1 MKASQLSTLVKN
13 MRTPLDDSTPL
24 NSTQKKPTHPKRTST
39 NPSARKPSPKPA
51 TPRRTLFPHSSPL
64 SAQEST
70 LSSLRSTLRD
80 ATEDNDRLH
89 GSICALREDILIG
102 GMKRVGGEWIERIR
116 VGERERRGL
125 FRKIEMIK
133 SDDGIKENSEKLDK
147 EIGGQEERMERLRRE
162 IREMKTIKEELSD
175 KEEQLNRRSLHSL
188 SESNSHLLST
198 TTLNSTIL
206 STRHDI
212 STLDNKIATLRS
224 SIYNTLR
231 SLSDAQDDNEH
242 HKAYIHNLCADIDNL
257 QEMITIAT
265 KDLSARLLRLTDQLN
280 SRTEST
286 HP

>member
-1 MKASQLSTLVKN
+1 MIRQIV
-13 MRTPLDDSTPL
+13 
-24 NSTQKKPTHPKRTST
+24 
-39 NPSARKPSPKPA
+39 
-51 TPRRTLFPHSSPL
+51 
-64 SAQEST
+64 
-70 LSSLRSTLRD
+70 
-80 ATEDNDRLH
+80 
-89 GSICALREDILIG
+89 
-102 GMKRVGGEWIERIR
+102 GMKRVEREWGWVERIR
-116 VGERERRGL
+116 KGETERKGL
-125 FRKIEMIK
+125 IKNIEMLRR
-133 SDDGIKENSEKLDK
+133 DDGVKEKSEKLDK

-162 IREMKTIKEELSD
+162 IREMKTIKEELND

-212 STLDNKIATLRS
+212 STLDSKIATLRS

-231 SLSDAQDDNEH
+231 SLSNAQDDNEH
-242 HKAYIHNLCADIDNL
+242 HKAYIHNLSADIDNL
-257 QEMITIAT
+257 QEMISIAT

>member
-1 MKASQLSTLVKN
+1 MKASQLSTLVSN
-13 MRTPLDDSTPL
+13 MCTPLDDSTPL
-24 NSTQKKPTHPKRTST
+24 NSTQKKPRHPKRTST
-39 NPSARKPSPKPA
+39 NPSARQPSPKST

-64 SAQEST
+64 STQEST

-80 ATEDNDRLH
+80 VAEDNDRLL
-89 GSICALREDILIG
+89 GDICALREEILIG
-102 GMKRVGGEWIERIR
+102 QIERIR
-116 VGERERRGL
+116 EGERERKGL
-125 FRKIEMIK
+125 IRRIEVIR
-133 SDDGIKENSEKLDK
+133 SDIGVKVKSEKLDR
-147 EIGGQEERMERLRRE
+147 EIGGQEERMVRLRRE
-162 IREMKTIKEELSD
+162 IREMKTIKEELND

-212 STLDNKIATLRS
+212 STLDNKIITLRS

-242 HKAYIHNLCADIDNL
+242 HKAYIHHLCADIDSL
-257 QEMITIAT
+257 QEMISIAT
-265 KDLSARLLRLTDQLN
+265 KDLSARLLRLSNTLN
-280 SRTEST
+280 FRTEST